1 MPTPPGVELNASSIY
16 PKHPERICWGCE
28 KLCPA
33 NHLMCRET
41 RAPHPVELYG
51 DDWWGASNGLSSE
64 AKMTQMLPCPNGE

>member
-1 MPTPPGVELNASSIY
+1 MTSAEELSISSIY

-41 RAPHPVELYG
+41 RAPHPVELFG
-51 DDWWGASNGLSSE
+51 DDWWEASTTLALDFNTL
-64 AKMTQMLPCPNGE
+64 QILR